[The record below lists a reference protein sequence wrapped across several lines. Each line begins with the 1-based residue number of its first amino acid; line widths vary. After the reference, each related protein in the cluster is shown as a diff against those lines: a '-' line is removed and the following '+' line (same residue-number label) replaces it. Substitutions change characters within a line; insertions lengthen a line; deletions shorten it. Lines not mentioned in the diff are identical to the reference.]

1 MIPLSRWLAERQS
14 PAQALHIPDG
24 LEEPACPI
32 PELDIETDAVSAAA
46 AAQREEELLTSLRE
60 TEERLE
66 QQVLAHAARE
76 RELETRLGE
85 DLSRTLQTG
94 IAKATG
100 SLLGMIEE
108 SLAMALAPLL
118 EEQARSRSIAELT
131 ELIRRELQQADMPV
145 LEIRAPSH
153 LHDALRPLA
162 DEAGIS
168 MTMTESACVE
178 VVLAAERRRF
188 EDLSSRWLDAIR
200 ERLQ

>member
-24 LEEPACPI
+24 LEEPACPM
-32 PELDIETDAVSAAA
+32 PALEIETDTVNA
-46 AAQREEELLTSLRE
+46 AAQREEELLASLRE
-60 TEERLE
+60 AEERLE
-66 QQVLAHAARE
+66 QQVLARAARE

-85 DLSRTLQTG
+85 DLSRTLQAG

-131 ELIRRELQQADMPV
+131 ELIRRELRQADTPV

-162 DEAGIS
+162 GEAGIS